1 MASPRWEF
9 STKRHI
15 YPSTH
20 THWVRKLQLL
30 PYSCLSNPMDIGA
43 WRATVIGLQNI
54 GCDWGTEHTPYR
66 VSPFVKILHYGSFI
80 IFNSPILIQ
89 YYYYHYCFNLYTSRS
104 THCDVNF
111 HWFGQIQNVTCP
123 TLQSYIKLF
132 YCPQI
137 PCASHPP
144 QSLPNTDQVTI
155 AITIV
160 SPFHILTSK
169 ESSDLTSI
177 YNLWKIFTWYFSYP
191 HIV

>member
-1 MASPRWEF
+1 MEPGG
-9 STKRHI
+9 
-15 YPSTH
+15 
-20 THWVRKLQLL
+20 LQ
-30 PYSCLSNPMDIGA
+30 S
-43 WRATVIGLQNI
+43 IGLQNI

-66 VSPFVKILHYGSFI
+66 VSPFVKILHCYGSFI

-132 YCPQI
+132 SYPQI

-144 QSLPNTDQVTI
+144 QSLPTTDQVTI
-155 AITIV
+155 TITIV
-160 SPFHILTSK
+160 FPFPYSYFKGIIWFNC
-169 ESSDLTSI
+169 I
-177 YNLWKIFTWYFSYP
+177 YNLLENIHLIFFHIFSYSIIIP
-191 HIV
+191 